1 MTNLWVEQAKGGGME
16 PYKIFVNNIKQCS
29 KLCSMELRLEHNL
42 GKAWCNDTGLF
53 GTPDQGFWVSG
64 IMQ

>member
-1 MTNLWVEQAKGGGME
+1 
-16 PYKIFVNNIKQCS
+16 
-29 KLCSMELRLEHNL
+29 MELRLEHNL

-64 IMQ
+64 IMQWNEERIKEFKSND